1 MHPGS
6 QKREETSQREVQRG
20 PEKRPLGREEA
31 DQDACITVT
40 RSRTFD
46 EVKGVSLRP
55 RADRTVAP
63 VSNIQ
68 VTKRTE

>member
-1 MHPGS
+1 MNPGS
-6 QKREETSQREVQRG
+6 QKREETSLVGGSEGVVGERRG
-20 PEKRPLGREEA
+20 QPRCLHHC
-31 DQDACITVT
+31 D
-40 RSRTFD
+40 RSGTLD